1 MLLHR
6 HVRLVSALIVFR
18 LAGLASASA
27 DDGTAHNGPHIV
39 PGVIRAIDFND
50 GAPFVAYYAAT
61 PGNQGGYSAYRPD
74 TDVDIALGPAGPYVV
89 ASRGELDYNDWL
101 KYSIE
106 VSRAGWFRVDYFA
119 RVIAP
124 APSTNILTL
133 VDDRPLG
140 DTTPAVP
147 VQDDFADLAS
157 RGFYLGAGRH
167 TLGVLFRTQAVAL
180 DRIKLT
186 SVVAPLTLKPRVVS
200 TATPSTEVV
209 VADAVVTDW
218 PFLADPT
225 GKRDSTQ
232 AFADALAIVSA
243 YGGGTVFAPAG
254 SYRIDGTISIPE
266 STTLRGADSRDRS
279 DPSRIGTLLLASF
292 GEGDPTAAPFISLHG
307 LACVRDLSI
316 WYPSQGF
323 TNDTVRSYPFTV
335 FLNASDSA
343 LNLRLYDSYDGIR
356 TQVGNHQLADIVGTV
371 LHTGLIAG
379 TGFEFSWLSNVRFG
393 NETWKSAPA
402 KITNAPR
409 SDGDRLALDTYTS
422 SHVLGAQI
430 GTNTYG
436 MYGLEVRNAQRG
448 MLVKKVPGDPVGF
461 ASVISKIDAPIED
474 IDGYVVA
481 DLHFLDTDNVPGTE
495 TLGYDFPGFRSPS
508 NATNFSNVKDRPFG
522 AAGDGRGDD
531 TEPIQAA
538 LDAMGRLGG
547 GTVYLPQGQ
556 YRVAHLTVPTGVELR
571 GPLGGDVHGS
581 IFAVCTLLGYEGRN
595 TGSPDSD
602 PALLT
607 LSPRSG
613 IRGFD
618 IAYPEQGYGSPVA
631 PVVPYPFTIR
641 GTGSGV
647 WVENVTVADA
657 FNLIDFATFRCDD
670 HFASGVEAAV
680 LNTGVV
686 AGGGSEH
693 GRLERML
700 ISRGMYGGQRLFGPP
715 GPAAQQSL
723 VEYMRQNT
731 VPFAFGNCFQE
742 TTFGLDSFDVKI
754 GWRMLAD
761 GGGCTDS
768 TFWQPSSD
776 TTSQSGYLF
785 EGGDNLRFVGVEA
798 GSSLGTSFVS
808 SASFAGSV
816 DVYGTMSW
824 GNARNRDL
832 SGGVF
837 RFHNERS
844 LTLGKTATAS
854 SAASPGEGPSNAVDG
869 SEFTKWVSAAGGTNW
884 LQVDLNQ
891 TSEIDRWVVRHA
903 GTNAEPENLDT
914 SSFAIQVSDDG
925 VTFSNADSVAYNG
938 SRLTDRPIAARGRY
952 VRLLVTQGTQYGS
965 DGLARIYEF
974 AAYGKE
980 GWPFTKD
987 SEGWTPGADVA
998 SFAVQD
1004 GGLEVAPAG
1013 GQLTISS
1020 RDNLNIQA
1028 SLFSRVAVRMKGAGG
1043 PASAKLSFMT
1053 QGDPTFSDSKSVTVG
1068 VGTNT
1073 DYADYTFDFSGNAE
1087 WVGAIKQ
1094 LRLTLVGMTGAS
1106 IESIAFSGVID
1117 PGFAVTGISPAS
1129 GPAAGGTKIT
1139 IGGTLFQNDA
1149 GVEIGEAAATSAL
1162 VTDGMLATAVTP
1174 ALSPGTLSDVIVIN
1188 PDTSTAILPKAW
1200 LADFSDVPPSEQ
1212 FHNAIERVFRAGI
1225 TSGCVAGGYCPAD
1238 TVSRAQMGIF
1248 IARVLAGGGANI
1260 PGSGN
1265 ANGKPYNCTAGGR
1278 SAFDDVLPTDIFCK
1292 HVHYLATEKV
1302 TLGCTPTSYCPTLG
1316 VLRQDMAAFIAKG
1329 IEAPAGGSAVPLTY
1343 GPDSVT
1349 GRSYSCDAASPNLN
1363 FTDVLVSD
1371 VFCKHVHFLWAKGII
1386 AGCGAATYCP
1396 TGEVT
1401 RDQMAK
1407 FLVNAFNLTTGG
1419 R

>member
-6 HVRLVSALIVFR
+6 HVQLVSALIVFR

-27 DDGTAHNGPHIV
+27 DDGTAHNGPHNV

-50 GAPFVAYYAAT
+50 GGPFVAYYAAT

-74 TDVDIALGPAGPYVV
+74 TDVDIALGPGGPYVV
-89 ASRGELDYNDWL
+89 ASRGEQDYNDWL
-101 KYSIE
+101 KYAIE

-133 VDDRPLG
+133 IDDRPLG

-147 VQDDFADLAS
+147 VQDDFADLSS
-157 RGFYLGAGRH
+157 RGFYLGAGHH

-180 DRIKLT
+180 GRIQIT
-186 SVVAPLTLKPRVVS
+186 PVVAPLTIKPRVVS
-200 TATPSTEVV
+200 TASPSTEVV
-209 VADAVVTDW
+209 VADAVVTDS
-218 PFLADPT
+218 PFRADPT
-225 GKRDSTQ
+225 GKLDSTQ
-232 AFADALAIVSA
+232 AFADALAVVSA

-266 STTLRGADSRDRS
+266 STTLRGADPRDRS
-279 DPSRIGTLLLASF
+279 DPSRIGTLLIASF

-323 TNDTVRSYPFTV
+323 TNDTVRPYPFTV

-343 LNLRLYDSYDGIR
+343 LNLRLYDSYDGVH

-371 LHTGLIAG
+371 LHTGLKAG

-402 KITNAPR
+402 KISNAPR

-448 MLVKKVPGDPVGF
+448 MLVKKLPGDPVGF

-474 IDGYVVA
+474 VDGYVVA
-481 DLHFLDTDNVPGTE
+481 DLHFLDTDDVPGTE
-495 TLGYDFPGFRSPS
+495 TLGYDFLGFRSPS
-508 NATNFSNVKDRPFG
+508 NATNFANVKDRPFG

-618 IAYPEQGYGSPVA
+618 IAYPEQGYGSALA

-641 GTGSGV
+641 GTGPGV

-700 ISRGMYGGQRLFGPP
+700 ISRGLYAGQRLFGPP

-742 TTFGLDSFDVKI
+742 MTFGLDSFDVKI

-761 GGGCTDS
+761 GGGCSDS

-776 TTSQSGYLF
+776 TTSQAGYLF

-798 GSSLGTSFVS
+798 GSSSGTSFVS
-808 SASFAGSV
+808 SASFTGSV

-824 GNARNRDL
+824 GNAINRDL

-837 RFHNERS
+837 RFHNEKS

-854 SAASPGEGPSNAVDG
+854 SSASADEGPASAVDG
-869 SEFTKWVSAAGGTNW
+869 SEFTKWVSATGGANW

-891 TSEIDRWVVRHA
+891 PSEIDRWVVRHA
-903 GTNAEPENLDT
+903 GINGELENLDT
-914 SSFAIQVSDDG
+914 STFAFQVSDDG
-925 VTFSNADSVAYNG
+925 VAFSTADFVGGNG
-938 SRLTDRPIAARGRY
+938 GRLTDRPITARGRY
-952 VRLLVTQGTQYGS
+952 VRLLVTQGTQYGG

-974 AAYGKE
+974 AVYGKE
-980 GWPFTKD
+980 GWPFTKTAVD
-987 SEGWTPGADVA
+987 WIAGADVA

-1004 GGLEVAPAG
+1004 GRLEVAPAG
-1013 GQLTISS
+1013 NQVTMYS
-1020 RDNLNIQA
+1020 RADLNVQA
-1028 SLFSRVAVRMKGAGG
+1028 SRFSQVIVRMKGEGG
-1043 PASAKLSFMT
+1043 PGSARLSFMT
-1053 QGDPTFSDSKSVTVG
+1053 IGDPTFTDLKTATVTVASSP
-1068 VGTNT
+1068 
-1073 DYADYTFDFSGNAE
+1073 DYKDYTFDFSSNSGWIGTVN
-1087 WVGAIKQ
+1087 Q
-1094 LRLTLVGMTGAS
+1094 LRLTLTGVTGAS
-1106 IESIAFSGVID
+1106 VDSIAFAGVID
-1117 PGFAVTGISPAS
+1117 PGFAVMGISPAS
-1129 GPAAGGTKIT
+1129 GPADGGTEVT
-1139 IGGTLFQNDA
+1139 ISGALFQNDA
-1149 GVEIGEAAATSAL
+1149 GVEIGGAAATAPL
-1162 VTDGMLATAVTP
+1162 VGNGSLLTAFTP
-1174 ALSPGTLSDVIVIN
+1174 ALLPGTLSDVVVTN
-1188 PDTSTAILPKAW
+1188 PDSSSAILRRAW
-1200 LADFSDVPPSEQ
+1200 LTDFADVPPSEQ
-1212 FHNAIERVFRAGI
+1212 FHDAIVKVFRAGI
-1225 TSGCVAGGYCPAD
+1225 TSGCGTGIFCPGD
-1238 TVSRAQMGIF
+1238 SVSRAQMAIF

-1260 PGSGN
+1260 PTSGT
-1265 ANGKPYNCTAGGR
+1265 ANGKVYNCAAGGL
-1278 SAFDDVLPTDIFCK
+1278 SVFDDVQPTDIFCR
-1292 HVHYLATEKV
+1292 HAHYLATQKV
-1302 TLGCTPTSYCPTLG
+1302 TLGCTPTSFCPTLA

-1329 IEAPAGGSAVPLTY
+1329 IVAPAGGSAIPVSY

-1349 GRSYSCDAASPNLN
+1349 GRSYSCDAGNPSLS
-1363 FTDVLVSD
+1363 FTDVAVDS
-1371 VFCKHVHFLWAKGII
+1371 VFCKHVHYLWAKGII
-1386 AGCGAATYCP
+1386 AGCGAGTYCP

-1407 FLVNAFNLTTGG
+1407 FLVNAFHPAP
-1419 R
+1419 